1 MAFFV
6 YIIYTIYVYFCVDSY
21 LISNGQV
28 KSAQS
33 NARHL
38 FYLPSAIEIKL
49 VTATMNERTKMS
61 AYTFWKTMH
70 CIAWHGMA
78 LYGNVNRESEMEN
91 MTSER
96 NAKDTI
102 DRTHYLLE

>member
-91 MTSER
+91 MTIER